1 MKKYFILIT
10 ILVVVSGMFQTLQS
24 LIHYQALNAIL
35 DESIYVRAAPEPDI
49 LRQNI
54 IDKAYEKAIFMVP
67 SQIEIEFTQNEPP
80 TQTTQKDPSEPK
92 PVHQRLVLDLY
103 YQAQIF
109 YYPKPY
115 ILHRE
120 HSYTSSP

>member
-1 MKKYFILIT
+1 
-10 ILVVVSGMFQTLQS
+10 MFQTLQS
-24 LIHYQALNAIL
+24 FLHYQALNAIL
-35 DESIYVRAAPEPDI
+35 DESIYITVAPEPDT
-49 LRQNI
+49 LRQSI

-67 SQIEIEFTQNEPP
+67 SQIEIEFTHNEPP
-80 TQTTQKDPSEPK
+80 TQTIQKDPSK
-92 PVHQRLVLDLY
+92 PQPVYQRLVLDLY

-109 YYPKPY
+109 YFPKPY